1 VYYIFNDVFGH
12 VLESIDTTKNLDSQ
26 DIRTAIRNSTGPRP
40 SLFVPEMAFD
50 LLVKPQIKLLEA
62 PSLRCV
68 ELVYEELVKICHNC
82 TNKELE
88 RFPRLHAQIVETVSE
103 LLRERLGPTSDY
115 TQSLIAIQTS
125 YINTNHPAFVASTQ
139 NLSKENAQ
147 PPRKPLTQR
156 PVAHIDPP
164 TINGVTSDED
174 NAEDTDRAEAILTGN
189 RKDHRSAS
197 TSAAARSSSTSRH
210 HHHHRHSNTTSPAAT
225 SIPQRPNPPQF
236 LNQPPN
242 TTKESFLNYF
252 FGQGQGQGTNSVGG
266 AASSAAVAGTTL
278 SSTALMGSI
287 STSEVKP
294 DEPDDGMSSGLLA
307 PRRGLDGNTAAFDM
321 RSLEK
326 HIEAIPADGNPNMSP
341 REEMEINLI
350 RTLIASY
357 FSIVRQTIQDLVPKS
372 IMHFL
377 VNYTSQHVQNR
388 LVSALYKPDLFS
400 ELLSEDETLVA
411 ERTRVSAL
419 LDAYREA
426 FKTLSEIS
434 LKPV

>member
-1 VYYIFNDVFGH
+1 LVPAFVFNNH
-12 VLESIDTTKNLDSQ
+12 PLT
-26 DIRTAIRNSTGPRP
+26 
-40 SLFVPEMAFD
+40 SL
-50 LLVKPQIKLLEA
+50 Q
-62 PSLRCV
+62 
-68 ELVYEELVKICHNC
+68 
-82 TNKELE
+82 ELE

-156 PVAHIDPP
+156 PAAHIDPP

-197 TSAAARSSSTSRH
+197 TSAAARSSSASRH
-210 HHHHRHSNTTSPAAT
+210 HHHHRHSNTTSPATT
-225 SIPQRPNPPQF
+225 SNPQRPNPPQF

-252 FGQGQGQGTNSVGG
+252 FGQGQGQGTNSMGG

-278 SSTALMGSI
+278 SSTALMGST

-326 HIEAIPADGNPNMSP
+326 HIEAVSHSLLGTAWWLNP
-341 REEMEINLI
+341 R
-350 RTLIASY
+350 AY
-357 FSIVRQTIQDLVPKS
+357 FSRSLRMGIPTCLLEKKWRLTSSVP
-372 IMHFL
+372 
-377 VNYTSQHVQNR
+377 
-388 LVSALYKPDLFS
+388 
-400 ELLSEDETLVA
+400 
-411 ERTRVSAL
+411 
-419 LDAYREA
+419 
-426 FKTLSEIS
+426 
-434 LKPV
+434 